1 LEEAYVEVRGDAG
14 PERVGLSGD
23 QLTVGR
29 ATANDVSFPSDDTI
43 STLHAVLERSPDGWC
58 VRDLGSTNGTFV
70 NGEKVAQQRML
81 QPGDEIVFGHSAIVF
96 RVPAPETPRAGP
108 AATYLDATEEWRGG
122 AAEAPIVPPPP
133 PRQADPPSSSPVA
146 PVPVSDPAGAPRRR
160 GRGQVRGVARNIQT
174 RRTQDEQEILA
185 LRVDRYDESGNRL
198 TPVAVEYR
206 GYTGGQISDGEE
218 VEAHG
223 RWSSGTLRANKIL
236 NLSTSS
242 EIRGVSKGLRVVHGL
257 LIMLV
262 LGWILFIA
270 FLVLRDAL

>member
-1 LEEAYVEVRGDAG
+1 LEEAYVEVRRDAG

-29 ATANDVSFPSDDTI
+29 STANDVSFPSDDTM

-70 NGEKVAQQRML
+70 NGETLAQQRTL

-96 RVPAPETPRAGP
+96 RVPAPDTPLAGP
-108 AATYLDATEEWRGG
+108 ASYLDATEEWSGG
-122 AAEAPIVPPPP
+122 AVEAPIVPRPP
-133 PRQADPPSSSPVA
+133 PRQAAPPSPAPVA
-146 PVPVSDPAGAPRRR
+146 PVPVSDPAGAPRKQ
-160 GRGQVRGVARNIQT
+160 GRGQVRGVARNVQT
-174 RRTQDEQEILA
+174 RRTQDEQEILT
-185 LRVDRYDESGNRL
+185 LRVDRYDESGTRL

-223 RWSSGTLRANKIL
+223 RWSSGTLRADKIL

-242 EIRGVSKGLRVVHGL
+242 EIRGVPKGLRVVHGF

-262 LGWILFIA
+262 VGFILFIA
-270 FLVLRDAL
+270 LSVLLGAL